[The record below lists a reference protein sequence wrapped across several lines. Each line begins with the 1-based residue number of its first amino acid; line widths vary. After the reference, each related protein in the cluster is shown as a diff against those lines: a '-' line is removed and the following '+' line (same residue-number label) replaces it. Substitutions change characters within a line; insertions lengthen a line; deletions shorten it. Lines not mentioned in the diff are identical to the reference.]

1 MRGLV
6 ILVSTMSLLIVVGLG
21 LVAYGVATKLGSEK
35 LSESPA
41 LILPQ
46 GSNVTDMTSYK
57 GNIALLVTEKGEKQ
71 IYVVNPKTGKALIR
85 MPIAATGT
93 ANGKVTEAQP

>member
-6 ILVSTMSLLIVVGLG
+6 ILVSAMSFLIVIGLG
-21 LVAYGVATKLGSEK
+21 LVAYGFATKLGSEK

-46 GSNVTDMTSYK
+46 GSNVTDMASYK
-57 GNIALLVTEKGEKQ
+57 GDIALLVTQNGEKL

-85 MPIAATGT
+85 MPITT
-93 ANGKVTEAQP
+93 NDKVTAAQP